1 MKHGSHVQSYSFSQK
16 SHENTGRAQWEAQDN
31 WPLPSEQ
38 ESDYETLDLTLK
50 SFTGRGTWPDSKD
63 YPKNNVSIHGKG
75 TLRARRRRTHGWQ
88 IQVGKQRSGVAC
100 ANSGVWAELKPWEM
114 GSSLLSVSD
123 TESMTLDEQAREA
136 ISVVMLRTHHS
147 VGSGWR
153 VRPFSLV
160 CNVC

>member
-75 TLRARRRRTHGWQ
+75 TLRARRRSLPNLQEKWCSMSKDEITYKELSWCPSKWCSKGGTIWKDFWVFCWGNLVDDVMSQ
-88 IQVGKQRSGVAC
+88 DGEFGKNGLPR
-100 ANSGVWAELKPWEM
+100 ET
-114 GSSLLSVSD
+114 
-123 TESMTLDEQAREA
+123 TE
-136 ISVVMLRTHHS
+136 I
-147 VGSGWR
+147 
-153 VRPFSLV
+153 FF
-160 CNVC
+160 